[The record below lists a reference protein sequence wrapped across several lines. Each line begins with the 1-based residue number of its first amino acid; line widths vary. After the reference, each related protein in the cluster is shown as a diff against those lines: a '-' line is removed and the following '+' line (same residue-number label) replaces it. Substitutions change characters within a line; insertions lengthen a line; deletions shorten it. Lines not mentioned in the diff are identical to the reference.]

1 MIKNMRLGTK
11 LVVAF
16 LAVGVIPFAVIAALS
31 MMKSSEALS
40 DQAFAQLR
48 GVREIKKAQIEQYF
62 DQRKG
67 DLSVLLGTVASLE
80 QAAFEKLQSVQET
93 KKAQL
98 EQYFSDR
105 FADIVVLSNYASAAE
120 ALAKFKL
127 SFESDDRKL
136 DSNMYKYIEDMHTP
150 GLVYF
155 KEKYGYQDLLLISKD
170 GDIVWSVAKGKDR
183 GQNLVSGALK
193 DSSLAKCYQ
202 KALKGI
208 AIQDFEP
215 YEPAGNQ
222 PTAFIGAPIMKKDQ
236 LVGIVALKLVPD
248 PINAVVQQ
256 REGMGKTGET
266 YLIGR
271 LGDKTGYRSD
281 RVVKNGKFGQSRSDA
296 QIDKALS
303 GKSGRE
309 IKTGSTGVQE
319 IVTYSPLKIQ
329 GLNWVILTTMSLEE
343 VIAPKLQGED
353 KDYFA
358 NYIEKYGYYDL
369 FLIHP
374 KGHVFY
380 TVAHE
385 ADYGSNMVDGPYAD
399 SALGKLFRQVLE
411 SKSYGVS
418 DIELYAPSNNKPA
431 AFIAQPIVQN
441 EQVELVVA
449 LQLPIEAINSIV
461 TRREGMGKTGDT
473 YLVGSDK
480 LMRSDSYLDPANHS
494 VGTSF
499 ANPDKGSIDT
509 QAGREALAGKTG
521 EGIMKDF
528 RGNLV
533 LSSFTPLNVGN
544 TTWALISQIDESEA
558 FAAVA
563 TLKWLIGLIA
573 AIGIAAIIAVALL
586 ITRSITKPI
595 NRIISGLA
603 ESAEQVTSASGQ
615 VSAAGQSLAE
625 GASEQAASLEET
637 SSSLEQMGS
646 MSNRNAENANQAN
659 SHMQGSQQIVGQAN
673 EAMSRLTKSM
683 EEISEASDKTSKIV
697 KTIDEIAFQTNLL
710 ALNAAVEAAR
720 AGEAGAGFA
729 VVADEVRN
737 LAMRAAEAA
746 KNTSNLI
753 EGTSKKVH
761 DGSGLVTEAAEAFS
775 KVSASTSKVGELV
788 AEISSAS
795 QEQAQSIEELT
806 KAVAEMDQVTQR
818 NAANAE
824 ESASAAEEM
833 NAQSGEMKGYVD
845 ALVRIVGGRSGNGS
859 DGNMTEAHANYTQP
873 KHRDI
878 AAPQKKKPTAG
889 AKEPLRAGKEVT
901 PEHVIPFD
909 EEEFKD
915 F

>member
-1 MIKNMRLGTK
+1 MIKNMRLGAK

-48 GVREIKKAQIEQYF
+48 GAREIKKAQIEQYF
-62 DQRKG
+62 DQRKS
-67 DLSVLLGTVASLE
+67 DLSVLLGTVSSLK

-93 KKAQL
+93 KKTQL
-98 EQYFSDR
+98 EQYFNNR
-105 FADIVVLSNYASAAE
+105 YADIVVLSKYASAAE
-120 ALAKFKL
+120 ALAKFTL
-127 SFESDDRKL
+127 SFQSDDRQL
-136 DSNMYKYIEDMHTP
+136 DTNMYKYIEDIHTP

-155 KEKYGYQDLLLISKD
+155 KDKYGYQDLLLISKE
-170 GDIVWSVAKGKDR
+170 GDVVWSVAKGTDR
-183 GQNLVSGALK
+183 GQNLVSGSLK
-193 DSSLAKCYQ
+193 DSPLAKCYQ

-208 AIQDFEP
+208 AIQDFAP
-215 YEPAGNQ
+215 YGPDGNR
-222 PTAFIGAPIMKKDQ
+222 PTGFIGAPIFKKDK
-236 LVGIVALKLVPD
+236 LVGVVALKLVPG
-248 PINAVVQQ
+248 PINAIVQQ

-266 YLIGR
+266 YLVGK
-271 LGDKTGYRSD
+271 LDGKTSYRSD
-281 RVVKNGKFGQSRSDA
+281 RVVKQGKFGEEKTNA
-296 QIDKALS
+296 EILEALS
-303 GKSGRE
+303 GKSNNQIRAE
-309 IKTGSTGVQE
+309 STGAQQ
-319 IVTYSPLKIQ
+319 IVGYAPLKIK

-343 VIAPKLQGED
+343 VIAPTLKGED

-358 NYIEKYGYYDL
+358 KYVEKYGYYDL

-374 KGHVFY
+374 KGNVFY
-380 TVAHE
+380 TVDHE
-385 ADYGSNMVDGPYAD
+385 ADYGSNLINGPYAETGI
-399 SALGKLFRQVLE
+399 GKLFKQVLE
-411 SKSYGVS
+411 SKTYGVS
-418 DIELYAPSNNKPA
+418 DIAPYAPSNNAPA
-431 AFIAQPIVQN
+431 AFVAQPIMDN
-441 EQVELVVA
+441 ENVELVVA
-449 LQLPIEAINSIV
+449 LQIPTDALNAIAS
-461 TRREGMGKTGDT
+461 RREGMGRTGET

-480 LMRSDSYLDPANHS
+480 LMRSNSFLDPAHHS
-494 VGTSF
+494 VETSF
-499 ANPDKGSIDT
+499 ADPAKGKVDT
-509 QAGREALAGKTG
+509 QAARQALAGKGG
-521 EGIMKDF
+521 EGVMQDY
-528 RGNLV
+528 RGVSV
-533 LSSFTPLNVGN
+533 LSAFTPLTVGN

-558 FAAVA
+558 FAAIQ

-603 ESAEQVTSASGQ
+603 ESAELVASASGQ

-646 MSNRNAENANQAN
+646 MSNRNAENAGQADSHMKESQQVVTQAN
-659 SHMQGSQQIVGQAN
+659 D
-673 EAMSRLTKSM
+673 AMEQLTTSM
-683 EEISEASDKTSKIV
+683 EEISSASDETSKII

-746 KNTSNLI
+746 KNTANLI
-753 EGTSKKVH
+753 EGTGKKVH
-761 DGSGLVTEAAEAFS
+761 DGTGLVARAAEAFS
-775 KVSASTSKVGELV
+775 KVSVSSAKVGELV
-788 AEISSAS
+788 AEIASAS
-795 QEQAQSIEELT
+795 QEQAQSINEVT
-806 KAVAEMDQVTQR
+806 KAVAEMDKVTQL

-833 NAQSGEMKGYVD
+833 NAQAGEMKGFVD
-845 ALVRIVGGRSGNGS
+845 ALVRIVGGNATNGS
-859 DGNMTEAHANYTQP
+859 NGDKPEAPVDSGRRAV
-873 KHRDI
+873 I
-878 AAPQKKKPTAG
+878 AAPEKKKA
-889 AKEPLRAGKEVT
+889 AVRSAEPVHAGKEVS

-909 EEEFKD
+909 EEDIKD